1 MCDIEVKGNDN
12 EAENK
17 VAVSL
22 YRKFI
27 YNSTKIDIAVELL
40 RHGTLSD
47 ETLLEILEVDSS
59 LSENCFKGFTPIT
72 KTLYDVFVEQQAR
85 IDVLTNYLKTEEYA
99 SKENILRILNTELA
113 IEEADK
119 IAREMERMRERFNNK

>member
-1 MCDIEVKGNDN
+1 MCDIEVKRN
-12 EAENK
+12 EETEFGVNQL
-17 VAVSL
+17 L
-22 YRKFI
+22 YNKFI

-47 ETLLEILEVDSS
+47 ETLLKILEVDSS
-59 LSENCFKGFTPIT
+59 LNEDYLKGFIPIT

-85 IDVLTNYLKTEEYA
+85 IDALINYLKSEQYA

>member
-1 MCDIEVKGNDN
+1 MCDIEVKRIGSEDGM
-12 EAENK
+12 E
-17 VAVSL
+17 VAASL
-22 YRKFI
+22 YYKFI
-27 YNSTKIDIAVELL
+27 CNSTKIDIAVELL

-59 LSENCFKGFTPIT
+59 LSEGYFKGFTSIA

-85 IDVLTNYLKTEEYA
+85 IDVLINYLKTEEYA

-119 IAREMERMRERFNNK
+119 IAREMEKVRERFNNK

>member
-1 MCDIEVKGNDN
+1 MCDIEVKRN
-12 EAENK
+12 EETEFGVNQL
-17 VAVSL
+17 L
-22 YRKFI
+22 YNKFI
-27 YNSTKIDIAVELL
+27 YNSAKIDIAVELL

-47 ETLLEILEVDSS
+47 ATLLKILEVDSS
-59 LSENCFKGFTPIT
+59 LNEDYLKGFIPIT

-85 IDVLTNYLKTEEYA
+85 IDALINYLKSEEYA

-119 IAREMERMRERFNNK
+119 IAREMERMRERFNNKQ

>member
-1 MCDIEVKGNDN
+1 MCDIEVKRN
-12 EAENK
+12 EETEFGVNQL
-17 VAVSL
+17 L
-22 YRKFI
+22 YNKFI

-40 RHGTLSD
+40 RHVTLSD
-47 ETLLEILEVDSS
+47 ATLLKILEFDSS
-59 LSENCFKGFTPIT
+59 LNEDYLKGFIPIT

-85 IDVLTNYLKTEEYA
+85 IDALINYLKSEEYA

>member
-1 MCDIEVKGNDN
+1 MCDIEVKRN
-12 EAENK
+12 EETEFGVNQL
-17 VAVSL
+17 L
-22 YRKFI
+22 YNKFI

-47 ETLLEILEVDSS
+47 ETLLKILEVDSS
-59 LSENCFKGFTPIT
+59 LNEDYLKDFIPIA

-85 IDVLTNYLKTEEYA
+85 IDALINYLKLEQYT

-119 IAREMERMRERFNNK
+119 IAREMERMRERFNDK

>member
-1 MCDIEVKGNDN
+1 MCDIEVKRN
-12 EAENK
+12 EETEFGINQL
-17 VAVSL
+17 L
-22 YRKFI
+22 YNKFI

-47 ETLLEILEVDSS
+47 ETLLKILEVDSS
-59 LSENCFKGFTPIT
+59 LNEDYLKGFVPIA

-85 IDVLTNYLKTEEYA
+85 IDALINYLKSEEYA

>member
-1 MCDIEVKGNDN
+1 MCDIEVKRN
-12 EAENK
+12 EETEFGVNQL
-17 VAVSL
+17 L
-22 YRKFI
+22 YNKFI

-40 RHGTLSD
+40 RHRTLSD
-47 ETLLEILEVDSS
+47 ETLLKILEVDSS
-59 LSENCFKGFTPIT
+59 LNEDYLKGFIPIT

-85 IDVLTNYLKTEEYA
+85 IDALINYLKSEQYA

-119 IAREMERMRERFNNK
+119 IAREMERMCERFNNK